1 MTAPDTIELDTPA
14 LRLRGALAPWDIA
27 VFRFPVAQ
35 IAEIE
40 VKNPS
45 QAALDYAPVREWMD
59 RQGVR
64 ILSCRLPHD
73 RLGESMFLES
83 QGLRFVEMV
92 IHPRLAKL
100 DSRQFAAD
108 TLTISAATADDLP
121 GLEAIAEHAFH
132 FERYHIDPRLD
143 KRLGDLRYARW
154 VRNSFTH
161 PTQRLL
167 KVEDGAKLIAM
178 FVVERKSP
186 AQIYWHLNAIAP
198 EWQGEGY
205 GKRVWR
211 EMLRRHQAEG
221 ATEVATTISAR
232 NAPVLGLY
240 AGLQFGFLPPEM
252 TFHWVR
258 EA

>member
-1 MTAPDTIELDTPA
+1 MNAADTIELATPA
-14 LRLRGALAPWDIA
+14 LRLRCGLVPWDIA
-27 VFRFPVAQ
+27 AFGFPVAQ
-35 IAEIE
+35 ITEIE
-40 VKNPS
+40 VKDAS
-45 QAALDYAPVREWMD
+45 QAAHDYAPMHEWMD

-73 RLGESMFLES
+73 RLCESMFLES

-92 IHPRLAKL
+92 IHPRLTKL
-100 DSRQFAAD
+100 DSRQYPAD
-108 TLTISAATADDLP
+108 TLTISSATVDDLP

-132 FERYHIDPRLD
+132 FERYHVDPRLD
-143 KRLGDLRYARW
+143 TRLGDLRYARW

-161 PTQRLL
+161 PTQCLL
-167 KVEDGAKLIAM
+167 KVEDGAKLVAM
-178 FVVERKSP
+178 FVVERQSSEKV
-186 AQIYWHLNAIAP
+186 YWHLNAIAP
-198 EWQGEGY
+198 EWQGQGY

-221 ATEVATTISAR
+221 AIEVATTISAR

-240 AGLQFGFLPPEM
+240 AGLQFSFLPPDM

-258 EA
+258 EP